1 MTSTINRSLTVLIGA
16 TLTMTLA
23 LGLRQSFGLYLIP
36 ITQTFSWSRE
46 TFSLAIALQ
55 MLLAGVGQPL
65 AGSLADR
72 YGSGRVISL
81 AAVGFS
87 VSLFLMALSTTPA
100 TFILTAGLLAG
111 LSMGGMGTSVVL
123 GAVGRATDESKR
135 SVYFGIVTA
144 GGSLGMF
151 LLLPLGHFFISNFG
165 WVTSLIITGL
175 LCLTIIPVGQLLT
188 ESSSP
193 TSGDRPSPL
202 RALRAA
208 GRETSFWLLVAG
220 FFVCG
225 FHVSFIATHL
235 PAYLSD
241 KGIASSIGASALS
254 LIGLFNIFGSFT
266 FGYLGKHFSKKYT
279 LCWLYLSRS
288 IIISLFIMLP
298 ISNLSVL
305 IFGAT
310 IGFIWLGT
318 IPLTSG
324 LVGQMFGMRYLGAL
338 YGIVFLGHQLG
349 SFLGVWLGGFVFD
362 ITGSYNIIWWAAIG
376 LGIASSLIHLPINE
390 LQKTD
395 LDLPRVASITV
406 K

>member
-1 MTSTINRSLTVLIGA
+1 MSNSNRSLTVLIGA

-36 ITQTFSWSRE
+36 ITQTFGWSRE

-55 MLLAGVGQPL
+55 MLLAGFGQPL
-65 AGSLADR
+65 GGAVADR
-72 YGSGRVISL
+72 YGSGRVVSL
-81 AAVGFS
+81 AAVGFGL
-87 VSLFLMALSTTPA
+87 SLLLMTLATTPL

-111 LSMGGMGTSVVL
+111 LSMGGMGTAVVL
-123 GAVGRATDESKR
+123 GAVGRTASETRR
-135 SVYFGIVTA
+135 SMYFGIVTA

-151 LLLPLGHFFISNFG
+151 LLLPLGHFLISNLG
-165 WVTSLIITGL
+165 WVAALTITGL
-175 LCLTIIPVGQLLT
+175 LCLTIVPIGRLLRET
-188 ESSSP
+188 P
-193 TSGDRPSPL
+193 HPGGAARPSPL
-202 RALRAA
+202 RALRGA
-208 GRETSFWLLVAG
+208 GQETRFWLLVAG

-241 KGIASSIGASALS
+241 QGITPSIAAWALS

-266 FGYLGKHFSKKYT
+266 FGYLGSRFSKKYI
-279 LCWLYLSRS
+279 LCLLYLSRS
-288 IIISLFIMLP
+288 IIISFFILLP
-298 ISNLSVL
+298 VSNLSVL
-305 IFGAT
+305 TFGAAM
-310 IGFIWLGT
+310 GFIWLGT

-362 ITGSYNIIWWAAIG
+362 LTGSYSIVWWAAIG

-390 LQKTD
+390 LRKTD
-395 LDLPRVASITV
+395 LDLLQAGSIARG
-406 K
+406 